1 MDEKW
6 QKKSIFSFLD
16 IITFFIR
23 RHIEYKAQTR
33 EGSFDWS
40 AAFVSYWTLIGILSN
55 FRLTHIKREAF
66 MTWHNMTYKVVD
78 VNRTNSYSKFCQRKW
93 LSAFLT

>member
-33 EGSFDWS
+33 
-40 AAFVSYWTLIGILSN
+40 
-55 FRLTHIKREAF
+55 
-66 MTWHNMTYKVVD
+66 
-78 VNRTNSYSKFCQRKW
+78 
-93 LSAFLT
+93 

>member
-23 RHIEYKAQTR
+23 RHIEYKAQSR
-33 EGSFDWS
+33 EGSFHWS
-40 AAFVSYWTLIGILSN
+40 AAFFFTELYWDVI
-55 FRLTHIKREAF
+55 RL
-66 MTWHNMTYKVVD
+66 
-78 VNRTNSYSKFCQRKW
+78 
-93 LSAFLT
+93 